1 MELKQNG
8 KTMVIV
14 IHNRELMEKVADRV
28 ILMEKGKVQ

>member
-14 IHNRELMEKVADRV
+14 THNQELMEKVADRV
-28 ILMEKGKVQ
+28 IIMEKARVI